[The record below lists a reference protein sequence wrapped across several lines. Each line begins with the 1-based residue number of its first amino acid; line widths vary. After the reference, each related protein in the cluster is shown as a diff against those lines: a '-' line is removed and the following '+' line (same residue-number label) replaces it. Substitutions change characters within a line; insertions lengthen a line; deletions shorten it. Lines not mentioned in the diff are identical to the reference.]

1 LKCPT
6 SVSAWKVY
14 QVESVCVS
22 HFKTRRRPVS
32 TRRRPVISASQ
43 LPQLPPLVFS
53 PPGGTL
59 ECPLRAPACCL
70 PAGKARRS
78 ARMRSDCATI
88 DPCRPSL
95 SSARPLRVTSLLETD
110 IHRSRP
116 CALRASRACSGS
128 RSGCSGS
135 SGHARIGPVARIA
148 IFGQMLMLCPH
159 IHISG
164 ARVEVSPGGSL
175 EYA

>member
-1 LKCPT
+1 MKCPT

-32 TRRRPVISASQ
+32 TRRRPTSAHHSSHSSHRW
-43 LPQLPPLVFS
+43 FS
-53 PPGGTL
+53 APPGGTL

-110 IHRSRP
+110 IHRRLR
-116 CALRASRACSGS
+116 CGLRANRACSGS

-148 IFGQMLMLCPH
+148 IFSQNVNVLPSH
-159 IHISG
+159 
-164 ARVEVSPGGSL
+164 
-175 EYA
+175 